1 MNKPGQSLGNLDRAQ
16 KLSAQLDAL
25 LAVTTGEVGESFRI
39 LSDSLQNDFL
49 WACSDMAGEL
59 ANIIGEIGVRHE

>member
-1 MNKPGQSLGNLDRAQ
+1 MNKPDQSLSNLDRAQ

-25 LAVTTGEVGESFRI
+25 LAVTTGEAGESFRI
-39 LSDSLQNDFL
+39 LSDPLQNDFL

-59 ANIIGEIGVRHE
+59 ANIIGKMEVRHE